1 MCVSR
6 FKLPR
11 LFAFVK
17 KCVRALSFSIVE
29 YAFVLMVLLVI
40 LS

>member
-6 FKLPR
+6 FELPR
-11 LFAFVK
+11 LFVFVK
-17 KCVRALSFSIVE
+17 KCVRALSFSMVE
-29 YAFVLMVLLVI
+29 YAFALIVLLII

>member
-6 FKLPR
+6 FKLPK
-11 LFAFVK
+11 LFVFVK
-17 KCVRALSFSIVE
+17 KYVKALSFSIIE
-29 YAFVLMVLLVI
+29 YAFALIVLSVI